1 MRPERPA
8 NAVSQQAVAKVGHLR
23 PSEPTTAKTPR
34 AISSD
39 IARTTSSHPR
49 GHLCRV
55 IRVHPDWLNG
65 ADSPTLGTQM
75 GVAVEDPAG
84 RP

>member
-1 MRPERPA
+1 
-8 NAVSQQAVAKVGHLR
+8 
-23 PSEPTTAKTPR
+23 
-34 AISSD
+34 
-39 IARTTSSHPR
+39 
-49 GHLCRV
+49 V